1 MPRLSLGVSTNSG
14 SNRAA
19 VAPAPSGFPNVG
31 ANGQQIYVSGYYEYT
46 GIYTK
51 VSSGYEVGFVAAS
64 RVYNGPYIINGDF
77 FAQLIFNTSVNRW
90 EFGGVADWTGNGYEW
105 LAVISNPSS
114 NQNVIPTSG
123 WSSAITIVPSGI
135 PVASTASFLILWA
148 TYIYSY
154 NYRTMSRLE
163 PNQTIDIG
171 YASWNSGPNRN
182 YRLESSYQIELIA
195 PGNLS
200 TIGGSAGYLI
210 SLNGPKNYW
219 RLIRVSTNCSD
230 GECDTNVE
238 ESINF
243 TNFTNP
249 EYFPDTGY
257 PNGFSYTL

>member
-123 WSSAITIVPSGI
+123 WSPSITITAAAPSGI
-135 PVASTASFLILWA
+135 PVASTNSINLVD
-148 TYIYSY
+148 TDNSY
-154 NYRTMSRLE
+154 QNGNYPKT
-163 PNQTIDIG
+163 NVGTFTDDIG
-171 YASWNSGPNRN
+171 VTTTNQYGIDMNGSLSSGYPYILFNITANRWELGS
-182 YRLESSYQIELIA
+182 YESY
-195 PGNLS
+195 GD
-200 TIGGSAGYLI
+200 GGLAWF
-210 SLNGPKNYW
+210 LNGGNTASNPSSNQNY
-219 RLIRVSTNCSD
+219 IPT
-230 GECDTNVE
+230 
-238 ESINF
+238 
-243 TNFTNP
+243 
-249 EYFPDTGY
+249 TGWSR
-257 PNGFSYTL
+257 NITITAA